1 MTATAQE
8 LRAGRGRAIVPA
20 PWPIEPSHGHPQC
33 DPPIP
38 KEPRS

>member
-8 LRAGRGRAIVPA
+8 LRAGRGRAAVSA
-20 PWPIEPSHGHPQC
+20 PCIIEPSHGHPQH

-38 KEPRS
+38 KERRS

>member
-8 LRAGRGRAIVPA
+8 LRAGRGRAIVLA
-20 PWPIEPSHGHPQC
+20 QWTIEPSHGHPQY

-38 KEPRS
+38 